1 MSFEQLSPTEQAFAK
16 EHHGLLICF
25 IRTYQLDDDAYGMM
39 SERYLKTVHRYLTN
53 RRLRKYSFST
63 ILWMSLRSELSHM
76 LDQNARTP
84 VFVPIED
91 YRMPTSEDDAA
102 CMEMWQ
108 ILENRLK
115 QKELELLTMRIMGN
129 SYLEIGQSWNISIKA
144 VNGRLY
150 RIRKKI
156 RGIQNEIAAP

>member
-1 MSFEQLSPTEQAFAK
+1 MSFEQLSPSEQAFAK

-25 IRTYQLDDDAYGMM
+25 IRTYQLDDDVYGMM

-91 YRMPTSEDDAA
+91 DRTPASEDDAT

-156 RGIQNEIAAP
+156 RGM